1 MDSRPGWN
9 DNVVENPH
17 KISHAEVLQRKLNS
31 KSKNEAA
38 AREELQ
44 HKMDKLKSGVIPQE
58 YKEVTEKGKKT
69 FSSKQAFIKDK
80 HLEQEYKNRSYASLD
95 RQHDIS

>member
-1 MDSRPGWN
+1 
-9 DNVVENPH
+9 
-17 KISHAEVLQRKLNS
+17 
-31 KSKNEAA
+31 
-38 AREELQ
+38 
-44 HKMDKLKSGVIPQE
+44 MDKLKSGVIPQE